1 MTEPTMATDG
11 SHLQQVALER
21 RHALVVDDTSVMR
34 KAIQRI
40 LAQDFI
46 VIEAKHGDGVWEI
59 ITSQHPIQMVFV
71 DLMIPNRNGFQLP
84 RDIRES
90 AHPCIN
96 RLPVILMTGH
106 EDDEAMRR

>member
-1 MTEPTMATDG
+1 MTVPTMATDG

-59 ITSQHPIQMVFV
+59 ITSQHTIQVVFV
-71 DLMIPNRNGFQLP
+71 DLMYPTGMVFICRATSANP
-84 RDIRES
+84 RTRVSIVCRS
-90 AHPCIN
+90 SS
-96 RLPVILMTGH
+96 
-106 EDDEAMRR
+106 